1 MSRYGRDKSTPIE
14 RVEKYIKARTGMRGL
29 DPDEINTVHR
39 NDDEATLSLKDI
51 HELLQ
56 AAKELAA
63 LRNKGV
69 LIVGSGNMVHNLG
82 LVAWNRLN
90 ESFAFDWALEASDR
104 MKSYMLSQDFTRM
117 VQYQDQGTAF
127 RMAIPTPEHYYP
139 LLYALALKEEQDA
152 LSFFNDKPVAGALTM
167 TSVAIGQL

>member
-63 LRNKGV
+63 LKSQT
-69 LIVGSGNMVHNLG
+69 LIFWSGDWAARVDAEGNMI
-82 LVAWNRLN
+82 
-90 ESFAFDWALEASDR
+90 
-104 MKSYMLSQDFTRM
+104 
-117 VQYQDQGTAF
+117 DQGHHDAVRERVVDELMGET
-127 RMAIPTPEHYYP
+127 YP
-139 LLYALALKEEQDA
+139 SGPFPFDRRV
-152 LSFFNDKPVAGALTM
+152 PVGTNLTEF
-167 TSVAIGQL
+167 I